1 MAGQYNLA
9 LTQMKLQFVG
19 GLASLLVEAASAYAD
34 RRLKAQ
40 APVIAG
46 LRNWMEA
53 DKPAIMDAPEFLG
66 GISEGSPPKLPQSVN
81 TVGNRALVDRIMGLQ
96 REEPVGLQIHP
107 GVAILVWDFFCG

>member
-34 RRLKAQ
+34 RRLRVQ
-40 APVIAG
+40 APMIAA

-53 DKPAIMDAPEFLG
+53 VIQLLSLQLDASRTYVRWTRLSLCSKGVVGITG
-66 GISEGSPPKLPQSVN
+66 GFRKMFFRLLPSRVCN
-81 TVGNRALVDRIMGLQ
+81 
-96 REEPVGLQIHP
+96 
-107 GVAILVWDFFCG
+107 